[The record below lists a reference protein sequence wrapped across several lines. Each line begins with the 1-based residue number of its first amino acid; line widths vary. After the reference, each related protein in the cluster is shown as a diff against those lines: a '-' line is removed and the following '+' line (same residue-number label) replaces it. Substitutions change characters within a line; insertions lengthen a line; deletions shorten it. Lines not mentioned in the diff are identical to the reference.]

1 MTINDNGVSG
11 EIFKLRSDDQ
21 APWLFNLGNDNYNA
35 NGGLWGYQADTGDF
49 YLRYRGNS
57 EYKTFY
63 IARWDGSTVNNVAHF
78 DYYGRFGGY
87 YQNTLALQTAVD
99 GIDVFA
105 GSDNQN
111 GEIRIRPRGTAVY
124 ATLSFY
130 SSAGASVGSVGT
142 HSGAST
148 IYYVAANSGSHLF
161 HFGGAYK
168 LHMTGSAVKPH
179 TGVTLDLGTT
189 TDRFNNIFTNDLN
202 LSNEGKTNDV
212 DGTWG
217 DYTIQEGESDLFLI
231 NNRNGKKYQFMLKEV
246 S

>member
-1 MTINDNGVSG
+1 METI
-11 EIFKLRSDDQ
+11 
-21 APWLFNLGNDNYNA
+21 
-35 NGGLWGYQADTGDF
+35 WGYQANTGDF

-63 IARWDGSTVNNVAHF
+63 IQRWDGSTSNLVAHF

-87 YQNTLALQTAVD
+87 YQNTLALD

-124 ATLSFY
+124 STLSFY
-130 SSAGASVGSVGT
+130 SAAGASVGSVGT

-168 LHMTGSAVKPH
+168 LHMTGSTVKPQ
-179 TGVTLDLGTT
+179 TGVTLDLGTS
-189 TDRFNNIFTNDLN
+189 TDRFDNIYVNDLQ
-202 LSNEGKTNDV
+202 LSNKSKKDTGGNDV

-217 DYTIQEGESDLFLI
+217 DWTLQEGENDVFMI
-231 NNRNGKKYQFMLKEV
+231 NNRNGKKFKIKMEEV
-246 S
+246 E